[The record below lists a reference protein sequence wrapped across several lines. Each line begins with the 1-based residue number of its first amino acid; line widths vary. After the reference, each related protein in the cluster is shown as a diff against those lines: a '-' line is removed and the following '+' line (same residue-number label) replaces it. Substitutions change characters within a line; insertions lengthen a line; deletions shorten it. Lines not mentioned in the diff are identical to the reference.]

1 MPRQPKTKSLRDLI
15 RDTMQARNLTA
26 YALAKIDKRIVLRTL
41 QRYVAEGSTSDVG
54 SETIDVYL
62 EALGLEFAEKK

>member
-1 MPRQPKTKSLRDLI
+1 MPPQAKTKPLRDLI
-15 RDTMQARNLTA
+15 RHTMRARGLTA

-41 QRYVAEGSTSDVG
+41 QRYIADESTSDVG

-62 EALGLEFAEKK
+62 DVLGIRIEE